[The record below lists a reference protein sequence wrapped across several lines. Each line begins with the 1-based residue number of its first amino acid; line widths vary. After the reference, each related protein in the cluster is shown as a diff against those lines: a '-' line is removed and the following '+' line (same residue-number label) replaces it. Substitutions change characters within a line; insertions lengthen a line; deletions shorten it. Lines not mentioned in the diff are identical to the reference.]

1 MFQSQSGISRGSTD
15 WSTRPSHV
23 FQDTSESPGHAYV
36 SVTTWAYSL
45 ISSSKPISNSGSAQA
60 RTLELS
66 KLLPTYIFAAS
77 AGGDSEVHR
86 SAVGAHEVTSVCHP

>member
-1 MFQSQSGISRGSTD
+1 MSPLFQSQSRISRDSTV

-45 ISSSKPISNSGSAQA
+45 ISSNKPISNSGSTQERAF
-60 RTLELS
+60 ELS

-77 AGGDSEVHR
+77 VGGD
-86 SAVGAHEVTSVCHP
+86 